1 MPETHDL
8 RDELARDAQR
18 RDFLMEK
25 FIVPCMIMTNVG
37 KIKGEL
43 HRRGGFRIIDELNLE
58 STFLAVT
65 NATIHA
71 GQGTKVVKA
80 DFLILRG
87 DQIICVIPDEDLP

>member
-1 MPETHDL
+1 MPERTDL

-18 RDFLMEK
+18 RDFLVEK
-25 FIVPCMIMTNVG
+25 FIVPCTIVTNVG
-37 KIKGEL
+37 KIMGEL

-71 GQGTKVVKA
+71 GKGTKVIKA

-87 DQIICVIPDEDLP
+87 DQIICVIPVEDQQ